1 MNSVH
6 RRYKM
11 QYQKEEIRVAILKA
25 ARKEFAKD
33 GYHQASIRQI
43 AKQADVLPSNIYNY
57 FGNKDEIF
65 KEVLSPI
72 LDKIDQGKDFL
83 KDYEFN
89 KSLEEHGSL
98 KEHLNMMLVSTS
110 FVDTNRELLKL
121 LIFKA
126 HGSSLENYGE
136 ELIEWYADNWYSFIK
151 KNDLIPLDKF
161 VIRNIMG
168 IFYNLLKE
176 ILLNDIKGEELK
188 NKAMEMMTFIFRGWK
203 GLVEWKKSNE

>member
-1 MNSVH
+1 
-6 RRYKM
+6 M
-11 QYQKEEIRVAILKA
+11 QYQKEEIRAAILKA

-33 GYHQASIRQI
+33 GYYKASIRQI
-43 AKQADVLPSNIYNY
+43 AKKADVLPSNIYNY
-57 FGNKDEIF
+57 FGNKDQIF
-65 KEVLSPI
+65 REVLSPI
-72 LDKIDQGKDFL
+72 LNKIEKAKSFL
-83 KDYEFN
+83 QEYEFDKKPGEKGN
-89 KSLEEHGSL
+89 LE
-98 KEHLNMMLVSTS
+98 EHLNMMLVSTS

-126 HGSSLENYGE
+126 HGSSLENYEE

-151 KNDLIPLDKF
+151 KNDMIPLDKF

-168 IFYNLLKE
+168 VFYNLLKE

>member
-1 MNSVH
+1 
-6 RRYKM
+6 M
-11 QYQKEEIRVAILKA
+11 QYQKEEIRDAILKVA
-25 ARKEFAKD
+25 KKEFAKD

-43 AKQADVLPSNIYNY
+43 AKKADVLPSNIYNY

-65 KEVLSPI
+65 REVLSPI
-72 LDKIDQGKDFL
+72 LNKIEKAKSFL
-83 KDYEFN
+83 QEYEFDKKPGEKGN
-89 KSLEEHGSL
+89 LE
-98 KEHLNMMLVSTS
+98 EHLNMMLVSTS

-161 VIRNIMG
+161 VIHNIMG
-168 IFYNLLKE
+168 IFYNLIKE
-176 ILLNDIKGEELK
+176 VLVHEIKGQKLEQL
-188 NKAMEMMTFIFRGWK
+188 AMEMMTFIFRGWK
-203 GLVEWKKSNE
+203 GLVEWKESS